1 MQLQNG
7 IISKEEHQK
16 LIQSKPSMLLY
27 QKLFQSFSEKE
38 ENIESINFDHTL
50 RGIDIKYDTSNV
62 DESMLQY
69 FGVVITRLKEKRVSN
84 LIAFKSEENH
94 SAKKV
99 IDPLILQVSNPK
111 QKGNFLKNTTS

>member
-1 MQLQNG
+1 
-7 IISKEEHQK
+7 
-16 LIQSKPSMLLY
+16 MLLY

-38 ENIESINFDHTL
+38 ENIESVNFDHTL

-84 LIAFKSEENH
+84 LIALKSKENH
-94 SAKKV
+94 SVKKV

-111 QKGNFLKNTTS
+111 Q